1 MNVYYVPQ
9 TVLKVTYLT
18 SMLGR
23 GESVTIIS
31 DLQSGNRDA
40 EGLSNILK
48 VSSPVSTVTGMNID
62 IKSSK

>member
-31 DLQSGNRDA
+31 DLQSGNHDA